1 MKHFVSSSM
10 GKDSLATA
18 IVAAEAGLPID
29 GAIYCEVMYT
39 PEISGEIPEHRDFIY
54 NVAIPKLEK
63 DYGIKTTVLRS
74 DRTMKDSFYHVST
87 KGKSVGKVIGFPIP
101 GRCAINRDCKMR
113 AINAWKRAQTEPI
126 TMYVGIAADEPK
138 RLAKLKEGSVSI
150 LAKYGITEAMATE
163 ICRERGLLS
172 PIYSFAKRNGCWFCP
187 NATKAELLN
196 IYYNH
201 RELWNDLLSMQDT
214 PNLVYPYWA
223 RGKTLYDIQA
233 ELETPQAKEQFRKIQ
248 RQRRNSMTSL

>member
-1 MKHFVSSSM
+1 MKYYLSQSF
-10 GKDSLATA
+10 GKDSLCQA
-18 IVAAEAGLPID
+18 IIAAEMGEPID

-39 PEISGEIPEHRDFIY
+39 DQISGEIPEHRDFIY

-74 DRTMKDSFYHVST
+74 DRTMKDLFYHVST
-87 KGKSVGKVIGFPIP
+87 KGKSAGKVIGFPIP

-113 AINAWKRAQTEPI
+113 AIKAWKRAQTEPI
-126 TMYVGIAADEPK
+126 TMYVGIAADEPN
-138 RLAKLKEGSVSI
+138 RLARMKEGSVSL
-150 LAKYGITEAMATE
+150 LAKYGITEEMAVE

-187 NATKAELLN
+187 NMTKNELLN

-214 PNLVYPYWA
+214 PDLVYPYWA
-223 RGKTLYDIQA
+223 RGKTLYDVQA
-233 ELETPQAKEQFRKIQ
+233 ELQTPLSKKQYREMQ
-248 RQRRNSMTSL
+248 RQRREHKRG